1 MATLQT
7 ALNLIL
13 YMHEEVGVLKAV
25 AKADEEE
32 RNKERTKEPSEAVI
46 QSDTSLLGTNLP
58 PAVAVEGGFI

>member
-1 MATLQT
+1 
-7 ALNLIL
+7 
-13 YMHEEVGVLKAV
+13 MHEEVGVLKAV